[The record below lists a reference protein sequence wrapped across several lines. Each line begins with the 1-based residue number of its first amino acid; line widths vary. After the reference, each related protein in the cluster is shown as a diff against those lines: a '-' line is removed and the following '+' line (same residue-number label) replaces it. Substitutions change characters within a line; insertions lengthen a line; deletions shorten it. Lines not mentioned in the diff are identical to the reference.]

1 MRKKVTKMA
10 YVTSNRTISHGI
22 GLGTRLTE
30 IGKDI
35 VAAWRAH
42 RVYRETLAEL
52 QALSPREL
60 ADLGLNASM
69 LRSIA
74 LEAAYGKRGL

>member
-1 MRKKVTKMA
+1 MKMA
-10 YVTSNRTISHGI
+10 YVTSNRTISNGM
-22 GLGTRLTE
+22 GLGARLNE

-35 VAAWRAH
+35 VAAWRSY
-42 RVYRETLAEL
+42 RVYRETLTEL
-52 QALSPREL
+52 QALSTREL

-74 LEAAYGKRGL
+74 LEAAYGKRG

>member
-1 MRKKVTKMA
+1 MKMA
-10 YVTSNRTISHGI
+10 YVTSNRTISNGM
-22 GLGTRLTE
+22 GLGARLTE

-35 VAAWRAH
+35 VAALRSY
-42 RVYRETLAEL
+42 RVYRETLTEL
-52 QALSPREL
+52 QALSTREL

-74 LEAAYGKRGL
+74 LQAAYGKRG

>member
-1 MRKKVTKMA
+1 MA
-10 YVTSNRTISHGI
+10 YVTSNRTISNGT
-22 GLGTRLTE
+22 GLGARLAE
-30 IGKDI
+30 IAKDL

-42 RVYRETLAEL
+42 RVYRETLGEL
-52 QALSPREL
+52 QALSAREL

-74 LEAAYGKRGL
+74 LEAAYGKRG